1 MLKEACKFWGIKNHH
16 EYTLVPSNMHDVMRL
31 NSDPEHIAH
40 TISKYFE
47 INQSK
52 NAVLHLV
59 KPDKKRT

>member
-1 MLKEACKFWGIKNHH
+1 
-16 EYTLVPSNMHDVMRL
+16 MHDIMRL

-52 NAVLHLV
+52 NAVLHLI
-59 KPDKKRT
+59 KPEKKRTKIMLEEKPLKEIRGVKKC

>member
-1 MLKEACKFWGIKNHH
+1 
-16 EYTLVPSNMHDVMRL
+16 MHDIMRL

-52 NAVLHLV
+52 NAVLHLI
-59 KPDKKRT
+59 KPEKKRTKIMFEEKPLIEIRGVKKC

>member
-1 MLKEACKFWGIKNHH
+1 
-16 EYTLVPSNMHDVMRL
+16 MHDIMRL

-52 NAVLHLV
+52 NAVLHLI
-59 KPDKKRT
+59 KPEKKRTKIMLEEKPLIEIRGVKKC